1 MHIYEDGKEVE
12 EVPIY
17 ELTTH
22 ADIVKKMEEKGF
34 QLKSSQELLKD
45 RLLKSDLANL
55 EASSLAGKSTL
66 YMVAGTI
73 GIVILFLVVRGKTK
87 ARKLRLVR

>member
-1 MHIYEDGKEVE
+1 MHVYEDGKEVE

-55 EASSLAGKSTL
+55 EASSLAGKSTI
-66 YMVAGTI
+66 YMTVGAI
-73 GIVILFLVVRGKTK
+73 GIVVLFVIARGRTK
-87 ARKLRLVR
+87 ERKVRLVR